1 MYYGVCG
8 YFLTVRAVNQRTTTT
23 DDLDEGAQMGN
34 IREWDSD

>member
-1 MYYGVCG
+1 MYCGVCG
-8 YFLTVRAVNQRTTTT
+8 YFSTVRAVSQRTTTT